1 MINYSERAFIFDMD
15 GTLVDNMRFHGAA
28 WQAMLLENGI
38 EADANDFGEL
48 KPREL
53 IEKYLPFSKTVE

>member
-1 MINYSERAFIFDMD
+1 MVDYSARAFIFDMD

-38 EADANDFGEL
+38 EAHDDFGEL
-48 KPREL
+48 KPKEL
-53 IEKYLPFSKTVE
+53 IEKYLPFSKSVE